1 LSHGDGHL
9 RRCNV
14 LKKRDIDQRAKAG
27 RFKESLIS
35 TMRAMR
41 GFISKAFALA
51 VEGDICGFSFLS
63 LSFSLFPSAGRRSQ
77 ESFNSSL
84 QGGVYPRVRC

>member
-1 LSHGDGHL
+1 
-9 RRCNV
+9 
-14 LKKRDIDQRAKAG
+14 
-27 RFKESLIS
+27 
-35 TMRAMR
+35 MR

-63 LSFSLFPSAGRRSQ
+63 ISFSLFLSAGSQ
-77 ESFNSSL
+77 ESFNPSP